1 VRLSVEL
8 AEVSNGMV
16 LWAGAYDAAEPLF
29 FDAQDEIAA
38 SIARTLVP
46 RLRDAE
52 LRNSRGQRP
61 EHLSTYHLLL
71 QAREL
76 TFSLDRAA
84 LDQAGNL
91 LHQAI
96 ERDPGYAAARA
107 AIANWY
113 SLRIGQGWSADPEAD
128 MRALEAMARSAIM
141 LDSADGRA
149 LAMLAHNRTTQQRE
163 YDEALAL
170 IDRALKA
177 SPNDAE
183 TLMWS
188 SPTFAF
194 IGEPREALQRA
205 QCALALSPEDPF
217 MFRFEH
223 FLSIA
228 HYSSGDY
235 EEAAYWGMRSL
246 RGNPHYTSNLRLTAA
261 ALVGLG
267 RQAEARP
274 LVEKVMELQ
283 PGFRLSPSIARQAFR
298 DDRVREQLARQLAE
312 AGLPP

>member
-1 VRLSVEL
+1 MSK
-8 AEVSNGMV
+8 GMV

-52 LRNSRGQRP
+52 LRHSRSQRP
-61 EHLSTYHLLL
+61 EHLSTYQLLL

-84 LDQAGNL
+84 LDQAGKL

-107 AIANWY
+107 AAANWY
-113 SLRIGQGWSADPEAD
+113 SLRIGQGWSPDPEAD
-128 MRALEAMARSAIM
+128 MRALEAMARAAIM
-141 LDSADGRA
+141 LDSTDGRA
-149 LAMLAHNRTTQQRE
+149 LAMLAHNRTILQRE

-170 IDRALKA
+170 LDRALKA
-177 SPNDAE
+177 SLNDAE

-188 SPTFAF
+188 SPTLAY
-194 IGEPREALQRA
+194 IGEPHEALQRA
-205 QCALALSPEDPF
+205 QRAIALSPEDPF

-223 FLSIA
+223 FLAIA
-228 HYSSGDY
+228 YYSAGDY
-235 EEAAYWGMRSL
+235 EGSAYWGMRSL

-267 RQAEARP
+267 RQEEARP
-274 LVEKVMELQ
+274 LVDKAMELQ
-283 PGFRLSPSIARQAFR
+283 PSFRISPTVARQAFR
-298 DDRVREQLARQLAE
+298 DDRVRQQLARQLAD
-312 AGLPP
+312 AGLPV